1 MPHVLNASRNGI
13 ISRSCERTLVRAVVG
28 MRARETHHER
38 ADLRLIAAKAALRGE
53 IRHDELSHIVSN
65 GGTPRRV
72 VAVQEPGKSTNYD
85 GHCALRGW
93 SESSLVTQSI
103 PAAKRSHA

>member
-1 MPHVLNASRNGI
+1 M
-13 ISRSCERTLVRAVVG
+13 RAVVG

-38 ADLRLIAAKAALRGE
+38 TDLRLIAAKAALRGE

-72 VAVQEPGKSTNYD
+72 VAVQATGNSTSYD
-85 GHCALRGW
+85 G
-93 SESSLVTQSI
+93 
-103 PAAKRSHA
+103 RSPERTE